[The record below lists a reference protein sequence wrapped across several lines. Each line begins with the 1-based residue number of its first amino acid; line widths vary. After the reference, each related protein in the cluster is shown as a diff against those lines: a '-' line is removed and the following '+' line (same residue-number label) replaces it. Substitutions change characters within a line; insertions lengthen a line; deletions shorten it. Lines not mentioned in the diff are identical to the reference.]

1 MGGACPPTSSLDT
14 PMGSS
19 LLLRRAR
26 RGVAL
31 ATLPLLLF
39 AACGSDDDGGDSA
52 ADDEAADSTATTE
65 GEPVEVEAAEDAPV
79 LDGVTVTGDIGAEP
93 EVSFEAPFET
103 DATARRV
110 LIEGDGEPVEPGGQ
124 VLFDYIGYN
133 GRDGNVFDNSWD
145 GGSAAELTVDPELV
159 LPGMA
164 QGLVGVPTG
173 SRVVVAIAPEDG
185 FGPMGGNPEAGVEET
200 DTLLFVL
207 DVLEPR
213 EPLERAEGEAVEPP
227 DGLPTVELA
236 DDGEPTI
243 TIPDEDPPTELV
255 AQPLIEGDGAEVE
268 AGQTITVHYRG
279 VLWRNGEDF
288 DSSWERDEPASF
300 AIGTG
305 AVIAG
310 WDEGLVGQTVGSQ
323 VLLAVPPDA
332 GYGENGNP
340 AGGIEGDDTLVFV
353 VDILDAY

>member
-1 MGGACPPTSSLDT
+1 
-14 PMGSS
+14 MGSS
-19 LLLRRAR
+19 LLFRRAR
-26 RGVAL
+26 RGLAL

-52 ADDEAADSTATTE
+52 ADDESADSSATTE

-79 LDGVTVTGDIGAEP
+79 LDGVTVTGDVGSEP
-93 EVSFEAPFET
+93 EVTFEAPFET

-110 LIEGDGEPVEPGGQ
+110 LVEGDGEPVEAGGN
-124 VLFDYIGYN
+124 VLFDYVGFN
-133 GRDGNVFDNSWD
+133 GRDGAEFDNSWD

-164 QGLVGVPTG
+164 RGLVGVPTG
-173 SRVVVAIAPEDG
+173 SRVVVAIAPDDG

-213 EPLERAEGEAVEPP
+213 EPLARAEGTEVEPEE
-227 DGLPTVELA
+227 GLPTVELGE
-236 DDGEPTI
+236 DGDPTI
-243 TIPDEDPPTELV
+243 EVPDEDPPTELV
-255 AQPLIEGDGAEVE
+255 VQPLIEGDGAEVE
-268 AGQTITVHYRG
+268 SGQTITVHYRG
-279 VLWRNGEDF
+279 VLWRNGEEF
-288 DSSWERDEPASF
+288 DSSWGRGEPAGF
-300 AIGTG
+300 TIGTG

-323 VLLAVPPDA
+323 VLLVVPPDA
-332 GYGENGNP
+332 GYGEEGNP